1 VRFKPPPSL
10 KSGIGWRVEF
20 RTTEIQP
27 TADENAIL
35 TIFLTYFIKIIEEDD
50 DSPVNFYIPVSY
62 SDRNFERARQMD
74 AITQQKFFFRTNI
87 EDKGRPVIEEM
98 TLHEIMFG
106 KGNFKGLFEVISRKI
121 ERRSFTSL
129 QDDRLMKTLN
139 NVRDYLEDKLSGK
152 LLTLARWM
160 RNFVLAHPEYKHDS
174 VISENISNDLL
185 KRLVSIEKG

>member
-1 VRFKPPPSL
+1 MRFKPPPSL